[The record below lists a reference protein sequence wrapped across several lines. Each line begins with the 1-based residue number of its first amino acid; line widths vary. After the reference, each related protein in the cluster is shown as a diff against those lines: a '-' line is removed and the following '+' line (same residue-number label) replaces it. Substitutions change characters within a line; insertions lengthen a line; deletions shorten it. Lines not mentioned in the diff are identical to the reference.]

1 MKVSFRIVSDFEFE
15 NDLHKQHY
23 ELFPKLDSSA
33 PSAKNL
39 AYLKRKATKEKNN
52 GSTLSSFL
60 GYPLP
65 QAAPATPKVS
75 LRNIHDLSLFRSWIL
90 FMHLYFVVNVAI
102 LSWVFC
108 RSGHLPTLR
117 LMSLPSLAQALTVLL
132 VMAYKVQTRLPLHQL

>member
-1 MKVSFRIVSDFEFE
+1 MCVPLITSFHVIDVHEHNGHSLGGKSQLPEISLEWTDMKVSFRIVSDFEFE

-65 QAAPATPKVS
+65 QAAPATPKV
-75 LRNIHDLSLFRSWIL
+75 I
-90 FMHLYFVVNVAI
+90 
-102 LSWVFC
+102 
-108 RSGHLPTLR
+108 
-117 LMSLPSLAQALTVLL
+117 
-132 VMAYKVQTRLPLHQL
+132 

>member
-65 QAAPATPKVS
+65 QAAPATPKVI
-75 LRNIHDLSLFRSWIL
+75 LRNNLDQALFRFIYVFL
-90 FMHLYFVVNVAI
+90 FDANFVI
-102 LSWVFC
+102 LSCGFY
-108 RSGHLPTLR
+108 RLGHPPSLR

-132 VMAYKVQTRLPLHQL
+132 GMVYKLQTRLPLHQL